1 MSYYLVSAAIDG
13 PKHVTFCVE
22 ADSRE
27 AAADKANYADGTPV
41 RFGEDTHG
49 RVEHIVSVEEVG
61 QEQRPEWTVIGVYTD
76 TQNFTPFQFSIG
88 AEGPRDAVARALAR
102 MMYGNSKDHIE
113 SELPGIK
120 SGNLKRECERQ
131 AARIA
136 SVRPTYRLKPREH
149 LYEISEFAA

>member
-102 MMYGNSKDHIE
+102 MRHGNDKERIE
-113 SELPGIK
+113 EALPEIK
-120 SGNLKRECERQ
+120 SSSLDYVSRGED
-131 AARIA
+131 ARIA
-136 SVRPTYRLKPREH
+136 SVRPTYRLEPEEH